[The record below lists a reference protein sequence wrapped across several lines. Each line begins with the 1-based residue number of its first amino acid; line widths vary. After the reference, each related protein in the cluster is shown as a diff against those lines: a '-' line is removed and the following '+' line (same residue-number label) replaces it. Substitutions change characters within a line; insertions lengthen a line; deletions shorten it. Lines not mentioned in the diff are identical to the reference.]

1 MKVEL
6 LHNTP
11 LFITDQAIGKCWDK
25 CSAVGLIN
33 EKRMHRVGNK
43 FKHASTLE
51 HITYNFDIS
60 GISRALLQ
68 ELARHR
74 IASMSVKSSR
84 YTLGEL
90 KDVAPFIEKYGH
102 LIVDKDHNYINEDG
116 VLASDFVVLTGQPD
130 VDSQIIRHLE
140 DLRVLLTKGI
150 SNDLVKYCMP
160 EAYKT
165 SLVWS
170 INMRSLQNFIAL
182 RTNKSALWEIRE
194 LAAAVYKTLPEDHQ
208 FMFVESLDYLYHGA
222 WEEDLIQEIGEW
234 YDAS

>member
-1 MKVEL
+1 MNVEL

-11 LFITDQAIGKCWDK
+11 LIVADTAIGKCWDK
-25 CSAVGLIN
+25 CSATGEVN

-51 HITYNFDIS
+51 HVSYNFDIS

-74 IASMSVKSSR
+74 IASLSVKSSR

-90 KDVAPFIEKYGH
+90 KNATLKTRD
-102 LIVDKDHNYINEDG
+102 DHEN
-116 VLASDFVVLTGQPD
+116 FVVFTNND
-130 VDSQIIRHLE
+130 FIDIQICKGLQRLQLAVQE
-140 DLRVLLTKGI
+140 GI

-165 SLVWS
+165 SLVWT

-182 RTNKSALWEIRE
+182 RSNKSALWEIRE
-194 LAAAVYKTLPEDHQ
+194 LAVRVYNSLPKDHQ
-208 FMFVESLDYLYHGA
+208 FMFVESLDPEYHGK
-222 WEEDLIQEIGEW
+222 WTEDLNSMIGDW
-234 YDAS
+234 